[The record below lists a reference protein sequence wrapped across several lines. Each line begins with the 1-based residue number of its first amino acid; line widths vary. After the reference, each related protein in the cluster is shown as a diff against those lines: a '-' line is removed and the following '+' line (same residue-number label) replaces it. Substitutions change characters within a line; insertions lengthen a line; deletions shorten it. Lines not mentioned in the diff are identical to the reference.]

1 MTGFRSEII
10 RTNMGSQEKKNT
22 AGTMWA
28 ELKRRRVVRVIALYA
43 IAGWIVIEVVS
54 TVSPNLDLPDW
65 TVKLVTVLVGLGF
78 IVAILLAWAFD
89 IGPDGVHRT
98 PKLSDVEPAEPAPR
112 VDSVSNPDNS
122 AAETDR
128 SEYVEADHRKSV
140 AVLPFVNMSGDADN
154 EYFSDGISEEIL
166 NLLVK
171 LPKLKV
177 SSRTS
182 SFAFKGKDFDIP
194 AVAKRLNVGTVLE
207 GSVRKVGDRVR
218 ITAQLIDT
226 RSDTHLWSETYDREL
241 KDVFGIQDDIA
252 KSIVEALEVTLT
264 PKERRAIQYVATS
277 NALAYDFYL
286 RGRRFFYSMTKRN
299 FHHAVRL
306 YNQAIEQ
313 DPNYALA
320 YAGIADAH
328 ALLFQYGEST
338 PENARMANEASSKAI
353 ELDPDSAEAHASYGM
368 ALSLNKRHDEAE
380 REFETA
386 IMLNGALF
394 EAHYF
399 YARDCLAQGK
409 FEKAA
414 RLFADAVRVN
424 PEDYQSPVFLSQVYF
439 ELGRNREGM
448 ESALC
453 AAKAVE
459 KHLELHPDDARA
471 LYLGAYSHTKVGN
484 EEVARDWANRA
495 LDADRNEPAV
505 AYNVACVFTM
515 LGDNETALDL
525 LEQAVDMGFGYKVW
539 LINDPSLKPLQDEP
553 RLKALLERLD

>member
-1 MTGFRSEII
+1 M
-10 RTNMGSQEKKNT
+10 KNQDQPG
-22 AGTMWA
+22 ALSSMWA
-28 ELKRRRVVRVIALYA
+28 ELKRRRVVRVVALYA
-43 IAGWIVIEVVS
+43 IAGWVVIEVIS

-78 IVAILLAWAFD
+78 VVAILLAWAFD

-98 PKLSDVEPAEPAPR
+98 RPLSSTDSTEAAAASRSEPA
-112 VDSVSNPDNS
+112 
-122 AAETDR
+122 TDR
-128 SEYVEADHRKSV
+128 IKKDSGPAEAELDDQRKSI
-140 AVLPFVNMSGDADN
+140 AVLPFVNMSGESEN

-171 LPKLKV
+171 LPKLRV

-194 AVAKRLNVGTVLE
+194 EVARRLNVGTVLE
-207 GSVRKVGDRVR
+207 GSVRKQGERVR

-226 RSDTHLWSETYDREL
+226 RSDSHIWSETYDREL
-241 KDVFGIQDDIA
+241 RDVFVIQDDIA
-252 KSIVEALEVTLT
+252 KSIVEALQVTLT

-286 RGRRFFYSMTKRN
+286 HGRKFFYSMTKRN

-320 YAGIADAH
+320 YAGIADAYS
-328 ALLFQYGEST
+328 LLFQYGEST
-338 PENARMANEASSKAI
+338 PENARKANEASSKAI
-353 ELDPDSAEAHASYGM
+353 ELDPDSSEAHASRGM

-380 REFETA
+380 KEFETA
-386 IMLNGALF
+386 ILLNPALF

-414 RLFADAVRVN
+414 RLFSDAVKVN

-439 ELGRNREGM
+439 ELGRNQEGM
-448 ESALC
+448 ESALR

-471 LYLGAYSHTKVGN
+471 LYLGSYSHTKVGN
-484 EEVARDWANRA
+484 VDIARDWAERA
-495 LDADRNEPAV
+495 LDADREEPAV
-505 AYNVACVFTM
+505 AYNVACCYSM
-515 LGDNETALDL
+515 LGDRERAMEL
-525 LEQAVDMGFGYKVW
+525 LEKAVDMGFGYKVW
-539 LINDPSLKPLQDEP
+539 LLNDPSLKPLQDEP
-553 RLKALLERLD
+553 RMKTLLSRLD

>member
-1 MTGFRSEII
+1 
-10 RTNMGSQEKKNT
+10 
-22 AGTMWA
+22 MWA

-43 IAGWIVIEVVS
+43 IAGWVVIEVIS
-54 TVSPNLDLPDW
+54 TISPNLDLPGW
-65 TVKLVTVLVGLGF
+65 TVKFVTVLVGLGF
-78 IVAILLAWAFD
+78 VVAVLLAWAFD
-89 IGPDGVHRT
+89 IGPGGVHRT
-98 PKLSDVEPAEPAPR
+98 PPLAAGNSDDPAPA
-112 VDSVSNPDNS
+112 NS
-122 AAETDR
+122 AVSATDIKNTDT
-128 SEYVEADHRKSV
+128 SPSSSAMDDQRKSI
-140 AVLPFVNMSGDADN
+140 AVLPFVNMSGDIDN

-171 LPKLKV
+171 LPKLRV

-194 AVAKRLNVGTVLE
+194 DVAKRLNVGTVLE
-207 GSVRKVGDRVR
+207 GSVRKQGDRVR

-226 RSDTHLWSETYDREL
+226 RSDSHLWSETYDREL
-241 KDVFGIQDDIA
+241 RDVFGIQDDIA
-252 KSIVEALEVTLT
+252 RSIVEALEVTLT

-277 NALAYDFYL
+277 NAQAYDFYL
-286 RGRRFFYSMTKRN
+286 RGRKFFYSMTKRN

-328 ALLFQYGEST
+328 SLLFQYGEST
-338 PENARMANEASSKAI
+338 PENARKANEASSKAI

-380 REFETA
+380 KEFETA
-386 IMLNGALF
+386 ILLNPALF

-414 RLFADAVRVN
+414 RLFSDAVKVN

-439 ELGRNREGM
+439 ELGRNQEGM
-448 ESALC
+448 ESALR

-471 LYLGAYSHTKVGN
+471 LYLGSYSHTKVGN
-484 EEVARDWANRA
+484 EAIARDWAERA
-495 LDADRNEPAV
+495 LDADRDEPAV
-505 AYNVACVFTM
+505 AYNVACCYTM
-515 LGDNETALDL
+515 LGDNDRALDL
-525 LEQAVDMGFGYKVW
+525 LEKAVDMGFGYKAW
-539 LINDPSLKPLQDEP
+539 LINDPSLKPLQDSS
-553 RLKALLERLD
+553 RLKTLLERLD

>member
-1 MTGFRSEII
+1 
-10 RTNMGSQEKKNT
+10 
-22 AGTMWA
+22 MWA
-28 ELKRRRVVRVIALYA
+28 ELKRRRVVRVVFLYA
-43 IAGWIVIEVVS
+43 IAGWFVIEVVS

-78 IVAILLAWAFD
+78 VIAILLAWAFD

-98 PKLSDVEPAEPAPR
+98 PRLADDDPADTSPQTADNASLEGTAADAPLP
-112 VDSVSNPDNS
+112 DSH
-122 AAETDR
+122 
-128 SEYVEADHRKSV
+128 EADHRKSI

-171 LPKLKV
+171 LPKLRV

-182 SFAFKGKDFDIP
+182 SFAFKGKEFDIP
-194 AVAKRLNVGTVLE
+194 VVAKRLNVGTVLE
-207 GSVRKVGDRVR
+207 GSVRKAGDRVR

-226 RSDTHLWSETYDREL
+226 RSDSHLWSEIYDREL
-241 KDVFGIQDDIA
+241 KDVFEIQDDIA
-252 KSIVEALEVTLT
+252 QSIVDALEVTLT

-277 NALAYDFYL
+277 NAQAYDYYL
-286 RGRRFFYSMTKRN
+286 RGRKFFYSMTKRN

-328 ALLFQYGEST
+328 SLLYQYGEST

-353 ELDPDSAEAHASYGM
+353 ELDSDSSEAHASYGM

-380 REFETA
+380 KEFETA
-386 IMLNGALF
+386 IMLNPGLF

-414 RLFADAVRVN
+414 RLFSDAVRVN

-484 EEVARDWANRA
+484 EDIARDWAKRA

-505 AYNVACVFTM
+505 AYNVACCYTM
-515 LGDNETALDL
+515 LGDTEEALDL
-525 LEQAVDMGFGYKVW
+525 LELAVDMGFGYKQW
-539 LINDPSLKPLQDEP
+539 LKNDPSLKPLQDEP
-553 RLKALLERLD
+553 RLKALLERLS

>member
-1 MTGFRSEII
+1 MSP
-10 RTNMGSQEKKNT
+10 QDKKS
-22 AGTMWA
+22 AVGTMWA
-28 ELKRRRVVRVIALYA
+28 ELKRRRVVRVVVLYA
-43 IAGWIVIEVVS
+43 IAGWIVIEVAS
-54 TVSPNLDLPDW
+54 TVAPNLNLPDW
-65 TVKLVTVLVGLGF
+65 TVTLVTVLVGLGF
-78 IVAILLAWAFD
+78 IIAILLAWAFD

-98 PKLSDVEPAEPAPR
+98 PSLSEIEPADPTPQADAVSSTEEKKLETPTPAPAD
-112 VDSVSNPDNS
+112 VDQ
-122 AAETDR
+122 
-128 SEYVEADHRKSV
+128 RKSI
-140 AVLPFVNMSGDADN
+140 AVLPFVNMSGDAEN

-171 LPKLKV
+171 LPKLRV

-182 SFAFKGKDFDIP
+182 SFAFKGTEFDIP
-194 AVAKRLNVGTVLE
+194 VVAKRLNVGTVLE
-207 GSVRKVGDRVR
+207 GSVRKAGDRVR

-226 RSDTHLWSETYDREL
+226 SSDSHLWSETYDREL

-286 RGRRFFYSMTKRN
+286 RGRKFFYSMTKRN

-328 ALLFQYGEST
+328 SLLFQYGEST
-338 PENARMANEASSKAI
+338 PENAEKANEASAKAI

-368 ALSLNKRHDEAE
+368 ALSMNKRHDAAE
-380 REFETA
+380 KEFETA
-386 IMLNGALF
+386 IMLNPSLF

-414 RLFADAVRVN
+414 RLFSDAVRVN

-459 KHLELHPDDARA
+459 KHLEMHPDDARA
-471 LYLGAYSHTKVGN
+471 LYLGSYSHAKVGN
-484 EEVARDWANRA
+484 VETAQDWAKRA

-505 AYNVACVFTM
+505 LYNVACSYTM
-515 LGDNETALDL
+515 LGDNDRALDL
-525 LEQAVDMGFGYKVW
+525 LEQAVDMGFGYKAW
-539 LINDPSLKPLQDEP
+539 LINDTSLKPLQDEP
-553 RLKALLERLD
+553 RLKALLQRLD

>member
-1 MTGFRSEII
+1 
-10 RTNMGSQEKKNT
+10 
-22 AGTMWA
+22 MWA
-28 ELKRRRVVRVIALYA
+28 ELKRRRVVRVIAFYA
-43 IAGWIVIEVVS
+43 VAAWIVIEVVS

-89 IGPDGVHRT
+89 IGPGGVHRT
-98 PKLSDVEPAEPAPR
+98 PPLTA
-112 VDSVSNPDNS
+112 VDSDDPVQQKSSVSTINDGVNDS
-122 AAETDR
+122 APAVQAEVDT
-128 SEYVEADHRKSV
+128 RKSI
-140 AVLPFVNMSGDADN
+140 AVLPFVNMSGDIEN

-171 LPKLKV
+171 LPKLRV

-194 AVAKRLNVGTVLE
+194 TVAKRLNVSTVLE
-207 GSVRKVGDRVR
+207 GSVRKAGDRVR

-226 RSDTHLWSETYDREL
+226 TSDSHLWSETYDREL
-241 KDVFGIQDDIA
+241 KDVFDIQDDIA
-252 KSIVEALEVTLT
+252 QSIVEALEVTLT

-277 NALAYDFYL
+277 NALAYDYYL
-286 RGRRFFYSMTKRN
+286 RGRKFFYSMTKRN

-328 ALLFQYGEST
+328 SLLFQYGEST
-338 PENARMANEASSKAI
+338 PENARKANEASSKAI
-353 ELDPDSAEAHASYGM
+353 ELDSDSAEAHASYGM

-386 IMLNGALF
+386 IMLNPALF

-414 RLFADAVRVN
+414 RLFSEAVRVN

-439 ELGRNREGM
+439 ELGRNQEGM
-448 ESALC
+448 ESALY

-484 EEVARDWANRA
+484 EDIARDWAQRA
-495 LDADRNEPAV
+495 LDADRDEPAV
-505 AYNVACVFTM
+505 AYNVACCYVM
-515 LGDNETALDL
+515 LGDNDIALDL
-525 LEQAVDMGFGYKVW
+525 LELAVDKGFGYKAW
-539 LINDPSLKPLQDEP
+539 LINDPSLKELQGEP
-553 RLKALLERLD
+553 RLEALLERLD

>member
-1 MTGFRSEII
+1 
-10 RTNMGSQEKKNT
+10 
-22 AGTMWA
+22 MWA
-28 ELKRRRVVRVIALYA
+28 ELKRRRVVRVVALYA
-43 IAGWIVIEVVS
+43 IAGWIVIEVIS
-54 TVSPNLDLPDW
+54 TVSPNLDLPGW

-78 IVAILLAWAFD
+78 VVAVLLAWAFD

-98 PKLSDVEPAEPAPR
+98 KPLTRDGSDDSTAGNASEPATSSTKTDTGPAE
-112 VDSVSNPDNS
+112 
-122 AAETDR
+122 AA
-128 SEYVEADHRKSV
+128 SEEQKKSI
-140 AVLPFVNMSGDADN
+140 AVLPFVNMSGDAEN

-194 AVAKRLNVGTVLE
+194 EVARRLNVSTVLE
-207 GSVRKVGDRVR
+207 GSVRKQGDRVR

-226 RSDTHLWSETYDREL
+226 RSDSHLWSETYDREL
-241 KDVFGIQDDIA
+241 RDVFGIQDDIA

-286 RGRRFFYSMTKRN
+286 RGRKFFYSMTKRN

-328 ALLFQYGEST
+328 SLLFQYGEST
-338 PENARMANEASSKAI
+338 PENARKANEASSKAI
-353 ELDPDSAEAHASYGM
+353 ELDPDSSEAHASYGM

-380 REFETA
+380 KEFETA
-386 IMLNGALF
+386 ILLNPALF

-414 RLFADAVRVN
+414 RLFSDAVKVN

-439 ELGRNREGM
+439 ELGRNQEGM
-448 ESALC
+448 ESALR

-484 EEVARDWANRA
+484 EEIAREWAERA
-495 LDADRNEPAV
+495 LDADRDEPAV
-505 AYNVACVFTM
+505 AYNVACCYTM
-515 LGDNETALDL
+515 LGDHERALEL
-525 LEQAVDMGFGYKVW
+525 LENAVAMGFGYKAW

>member
-1 MTGFRSEII
+1 
-10 RTNMGSQEKKNT
+10 
-22 AGTMWA
+22 MWA
-28 ELKRRRVVRVIALYA
+28 ELKRRRVVRVVVLYA
-43 IAGWIVIEVVS
+43 IAGWIVIEVAS
-54 TVSPNLDLPDW
+54 TVAPNLNLPDW
-65 TVKLVTVLVGLGF
+65 TVTLVTVLVGLGF
-78 IVAILLAWAFD
+78 IIAILLAWAFD

-98 PKLSDVEPAEPAPR
+98 PSLSEIEPADPTPQADAVSSTEEKKLETPTPAPAD
-112 VDSVSNPDNS
+112 VDQ
-122 AAETDR
+122 
-128 SEYVEADHRKSV
+128 RKSI
-140 AVLPFVNMSGDADN
+140 AVLPFVNMSGDAEN

-171 LPKLKV
+171 LPKLRV

-182 SFAFKGKDFDIP
+182 SFAFKGTEFDIP
-194 AVAKRLNVGTVLE
+194 VVAKRLNVGTVLE
-207 GSVRKVGDRVR
+207 GSVRKAGDRVR

-226 RSDTHLWSETYDREL
+226 SSDSHLWSETYDREL

-286 RGRRFFYSMTKRN
+286 RGRKFFYSMTKRN

-328 ALLFQYGEST
+328 SLLFQYGEST
-338 PENARMANEASSKAI
+338 PENAEKANEASAKAI

-368 ALSLNKRHDEAE
+368 ALSMNKRHDAAE
-380 REFETA
+380 KEFETA
-386 IMLNGALF
+386 IMLNPSLF

-414 RLFADAVRVN
+414 RLFSDAVRVN

-459 KHLELHPDDARA
+459 KHLEMHPDDARA
-471 LYLGAYSHTKVGN
+471 LYLGSYSHAKVGN
-484 EEVARDWANRA
+484 VETARDWAKRA

-505 AYNVACVFTM
+505 LYNVACSYTM
-515 LGDNETALDL
+515 LGDNDRALDL
-525 LEQAVDMGFGYKVW
+525 LEQAVDMGFGYKAW
-539 LINDPSLKPLQDEP
+539 LINDTSLKPLQDEP
-553 RLKALLERLD
+553 RLKALLQRLD